1 MGKIEECGDCS
12 KIEKKE
18 NFWNLVIDLKKKTW
32 YTEQVRKDVGL
43 FIEERFGMQTVI

>member
-1 MGKIEECGDCS
+1 MGKIVESGACS

-18 NFWNLVIDLKKKTW
+18 KIWNLFIDLEKKTW

-43 FIEERFGMQTVI
+43 FI